1 MIDLLAQANIPTAYW
16 FLKLKEFTGPV
27 NVKQATTDY
36 VHSIKQQYIDGKGI
50 CFIGSYGTGKTTA
63 ACAVLKNALINGYT
77 AYYTSLNDLVSYLT
91 DYNTKAKFY
100 DLVTR
105 VDFLAIDEV
114 DSRHFGDS
122 DEAHAMFGSNFER
135 IVRYRTQNQL
145 PLVIASNNAS
155 IEEVFKGQWRRVV
168 DSLLNNTK
176 VVPVLG
182 KDHRKENK

>member
-1 MIDLLAQANIPTAYW
+1 MIDRLAEANIPTAYW
-16 FLKLKEFTGPV
+16 FLKLKDFTGPK
-27 NVKQATTDY
+27 NVKDATTEY
-36 VHSIKQQYIDGKGI
+36 AQSIKERYMDGQGI
-50 CFIGSYGTGKTTA
+50 CYIGTYGSGKTTA
-63 ACAVLKNALINGYT
+63 ACSVLKHALINGYS
-77 AYYTSLNDLVSYLT
+77 AYYTSLNDLVGFLT
-91 DYNTKAKFY
+91 DYNTKSRFY

-122 DEAHAMFGSNFER
+122 DEAHAVFGSNFER
-135 IVRYRTQNQL
+135 VIRYRTQNQL
-145 PLVIASNNAS
+145 PLVIASNNTS

-182 KDHRKENK
+182 KDHRKG